1 MTDNTQDTAFKN
13 INYNNKTVSVPL
25 PTRMKEIDTD
35 HDFYNNII
43 DASQNGIV
51 DLNSINNFTNIS
63 RSRDTIYDLLDLMCE
78 DPIIASAVEIYT
90 SDACETNDNGNIMW
104 CESDDPACLTT
115 VNMLLNSLNIDKNSH
130 NWVYNLVKYGDIYL
144 RLYRQS
150 EYDPVVDKKKEDN
163 KLNEDLLNEDIILK
177 IFSKNDR
184 YAEYMELVKNPAEV
198 FDLQR
203 FGKSYGYLRTH
214 INHTKN
220 LQNDIL
226 DTYNQSQF
234 MYKFKKND
242 VDVFPATEFVHACLD
257 DDTDRIEEEVIIGND
272 LEEDNPLT
280 AKLTFKVRRGKSILY
295 NSFKIW
301 RELSLLENA
310 VLLNRLTKS
319 SIVRT
324 VSVEVGDMEKSQVR
338 NLMNRI
344 KGMIEQKSS
353 INTNASIKEYTN
365 PGPMENVIYVP
376 THEGKG
382 AITTSS
388 IGGDVE
394 VGNLDDLG
402 YWKKKLFA
410 SIGIPG
416 QYLGD
421 TEDNTGFNGGTSLS
435 LISSRYA
442 KTIKHIQNVY
452 IQAITDAINLMLLDR
467 GLVKY
472 INKFQ
477 LRMQAPTTQEEKDR
491 KDNMNNTISI
501 ISSVMS
507 LIEVIEDPI
516 TKLKIL
522 KTLLARAINNEDVIS
537 IIQEEIDKLEEQN
550 AGGAT
555 VETGDDFGGGDLGG
569 LGGDFGGDLGGDL
582 GGDTGGSTEM
592 DFGGDEL
599 PTGEEAGVETP
610 PEESF
615 YSNRGGKELLQ
626 EDNLPSWDDLGV
638 SYNSI

>member
-1 MTDNTQDTAFKN
+1 MPDKNEETAFKN
-13 INYNNKTVSVPL
+13 INYNNKTVSVPT
-25 PTRMKEIDTD
+25 PDKMTDVDTE

-43 DASQNGIV
+43 DASQHGIV
-51 DLNSINNFTNIS
+51 DLNTINNFTNIS
-63 RSRDTIYDLLDLMCE
+63 RSRDTVYDLLDLMCE
-78 DPIIASAVEIYT
+78 DPIISTAVEIYT
-90 SDACETNDNGNIMW
+90 ADACEPNDKGQIVW
-104 CESDDPACLTT
+104 CESDDSDCLQT
-115 VNMLLNSLNIDKNSH
+115 VNMLLDSLSIDKNSH
-130 NWVYNLVKYGDIYL
+130 NWVYNLVKYGDIYV
-144 RLYRQS
+144 RLFRMS
-150 EYDPVVDKKKEDN
+150 EYDPKEKKDN
-163 KLNEDLLNEDIILK
+163 KNVLNEDVIMK
-177 IFSKNDR
+177 FFSKNDR
-184 YAEYMELVKNPAEV
+184 YAEYMEMAKNPAEV

-203 FGKSYGYLRTH
+203 FGKSYGYLKTH
-214 INHTKN
+214 INHN
-220 LQNDIL
+220 QDLHNDLL
-226 DTYNQSQF
+226 DTYSRSQF
-234 MYKFKKND
+234 MYKFEKND
-242 VDVFPATEFVHACLD
+242 VDVYPATEYVHACLD
-257 DDTDRIEEEVIIGND
+257 DNTDRIEEEVTIGNGID
-272 LEEDNPLT
+272 ADSDDEHLKNLN
-280 AKLTFKVRRGKSILY
+280 AKLTFKVKRGKSILY

-353 INTNASIKEYTN
+353 INANTSIKEYTN

-376 THEGKG
+376 THGGTG
-382 AITTSS
+382 AITASS

-394 VGNLDDLG
+394 VGNLDDLD

-421 TEDNTGFNGGTSLS
+421 TDDATGFNGGTSLS

-442 KTIKHIQNVY
+442 KNVKHIQNTY
-452 IQAITDAINLMLLDR
+452 LQALTDAINLMLLDR

-472 INKFQ
+472 INKFV

-501 ISSVMS
+501 ISSVMG
-507 LIEVIEDPI
+507 LLDVIEDPA

-522 KTLLARAINNEDVIS
+522 KAMLSNAINNEDVITL
-537 IIQEEIDKLEEQN
+537 IQEEIDKLEEQGTSS
-550 AGGAT
+550 ADMGGSD
-555 VETGDDFGGGDLGG
+555 EFGDLG
-569 LGGDFGGDLGGDL
+569 GGDFGGDLGG
-582 GGDTGGSTEM
+582 GSTEM
-592 DFGGDEL
+592 DFEGDLGVETGGEEL
-599 PTGEEAGVETP
+599 PTGEEAGMEAGGP

-626 EDNLPSWDDLGV
+626 EDNLPSWEDLGV